1 MPRRVIS
8 VPGLGH
14 GAQPIPQAVEKDGLL
29 VTGGIS
35 STDPATGNRPADLED
50 EVRQVYANI
59 RAILDAAGFSAEDVV
74 KVTFFVAD
82 AATRPLLN
90 PGWIALFPDPESR
103 PARHTLRQELSAGQ
117 RVQAELLAI
126 RTP

>member
-8 VPGLGH
+8 VPGLSH
-14 GAQPIPQAVEKDGLL
+14 GAQPIPLAVEKDGLL
-29 VTGGIS
+29 VTGGLS
-35 STDPATGNRPADLED
+35 STDPATGERPAVLED
-50 EVRQVYANI
+50 EVRQIYANI
-59 RAILDAAGFSAEDVV
+59 RAVLGAAGFGPEDVV

-82 AATRPLLN
+82 PAVRPLLN
-90 PGWIALFPDPESR
+90 PGWIEMFPDPESR

>member
-14 GAQPIPQAVEKDGLL
+14 GAQPIPLAVEKDGLL

-35 STDPATGNRPADLED
+35 GTDPAAGKRPVDLED

-59 RAILDAAGFSAEDVV
+59 RAVLDAAGFAAEDVV

-82 AATRPLLN
+82 AATRTLLN
-90 PGWIALFPDPESR
+90 PGWVELFPDPESR

-117 RVQAELLAI
+117 RVQAELLAV